1 MLTTD
6 THEWLSEEFVKSE
19 ERDYPGSMGPIGV
32 RRVKW
37 LRRGAW
43 KDPNRRPVLTPYVC
57 GIFNGLQ
64 ACTVNELT
72 DVDKQGEVLRGLM
85 ANSRPF

>member
-1 MLTTD
+1 MEGPEQEASAD
-6 THEWLSEEFVKSE
+6 TL
-19 ERDYPGSMGPIGV
+19 
-32 RRVKW
+32 
-37 LRRGAW
+37 
-43 KDPNRRPVLTPYVC
+43 YVC